1 MSLPMSKVRLLVYF
15 VSLAV
20 LLGACN
26 SGIRLYKKANKK
38 FEKGEYQLAI
48 GRYQKALAKN
58 FSPSLANLG
67 VAESYRLSN
76 RIQQSAEFYQKAI
89 EAGTQDEDT
98 RYHYG
103 FALKALG
110 RYKEAS
116 DQFRQYVA
124 SNPKTMVQAARAQK
138 EIENLKQAEAIAK
151 EKTYFEIQNV
161 SALNTEASEFS
172 PVYNN
177 DELLFTSSRKSLVYK
192 ANGQGFLG
200 LYSYK
205 FNNDSLTS
213 GSARLFSDVLT
224 VENVHEGS
232 PTFTKDGKTVIFA
245 RGNTGRR
252 KGRQDVDLYISK
264 LKNGVWSEAKMLPVS
279 DSAAWDSSPAISA
292 DGKTLYFA
300 SNREGGQGGID
311 LYRASLDASG
321 RVGRAVNMGKEINTA
336 GNDMF
341 PYVSQDGRLYFSSDG
356 HPGLGGLDLF
366 VATRSG
372 GKTTVKNMGVPLN
385 SSYDDFALVFR
396 DPTTGFFSSN
406 REGGKG
412 DDDIYYFE
420 DKTPNIKKVRYFL
433 AGKVVTTDEATATQK
448 TLDNVQVRF
457 MDQDGK
463 IIQQNT
469 TKEDGRFGTYPLEV
483 GKNYTII
490 TEREPYFTKRE
501 TFSMAGRVIPQE
513 LLTKPETDTTFQVVI
528 RMEKVELNKT
538 YAVENIYYDFDKFN
552 IRDDAAE
559 ELDKFVEVL
568 NDNPKIK
575 VELGSHTD
583 SKGNDEYNQK
593 LSQQRAESAVKYLIS
608 KGISPARITAK
619 GYGESQPIEPNEN
632 PDGTDNPE
640 GRQRNRRTEF
650 KVLEVNK

>member
-1 MSLPMSKVRLLVYF
+1 MKRVHLAICLL
-15 VSLAV
+15 SLAV
-20 LLGACN
+20 LAGACN
-26 SGIRLYKKANKK
+26 SGIRLYKKANKR

-48 GRYQKALAKN
+48 GQYEKALAKN
-58 FSPSLANLG
+58 FSPALTNLG
-67 VAESYRLSN
+67 LAESYRVSN
-76 RIQQSAEFYQKAI
+76 RIQQSAEYYAKAI
-89 EAGTQDEDT
+89 EAGTKDEDA
-98 RYHYG
+98 RYHYA

-110 RYKEAS
+110 RYKEAGE
-116 DQFRQYVA
+116 QFSQYVA
-124 SNPKTMVQAARAQK
+124 SNPKTMVQVARAQK
-138 EIENLKQAEAIAK
+138 EIENLKKAEEITK

-213 GSARLFSDVLT
+213 GSAKLFSDVLT
-224 VENVHEGS
+224 VENVNEGS
-232 PTFTKDGKTVIFA
+232 PTFSKDGKTMIFA

-252 KGRQDVDLYISK
+252 KGTQDVDLYISK
-264 LKNGVWSEAKMLPVS
+264 LKAGVWSEAKMLSVS
-279 DSAAWDSSPAISA
+279 DSAAWDACPAISA

-300 SNREGGQGGID
+300 SNREGGLGGID

-341 PYVSQDGRLYFSSDG
+341 PYVSQDGKLYFASDG

-372 GKTTVKNMGVPLN
+372 GKTTVKNMGVPIN

-396 DPTTGFFSSN
+396 SATTGFFSSN

-412 DDDIYYFE
+412 DDDIYFFE
-420 DKTPNIKKVRYFL
+420 DKTPDIKKVRYFL
-433 AGKVVTTDEATATQK
+433 AGKVVTTDEASGK
-448 TLDNVQVRF
+448 EITLDNVKVRF
-457 MDQDGK
+457 QDDDGK
-463 IIQQNT
+463 IIEQST
-469 TKEDGRFGTYPLEV
+469 TKDDGQFGTYPLEV
-483 GKNYTII
+483 GKSYTII
-490 TEREPYFTKRE
+490 TEKDPYFTKRE
-501 TFSMAGRVIPQE
+501 GFSMAGRVIPQE
-513 LLTKPETDTTFQVVI
+513 LLTKPETDTTFQVTI
-528 RMEKVELNKT
+528 RMEKVEINKT
-538 YAVENIYYDFDKFN
+538 YAVENIYYDFNESK
-552 IRDDAAE
+552 IREDAAE
-559 ELDKFVEVL
+559 ELDKFVQVL
-568 NDNPKIK
+568 NDNPGIK

-583 SKGNDEYNQK
+583 SKGSDEFNQK
-593 LSQQRAESAVKYLIS
+593 LSQQRAESAVNYLIS
-608 KGISPARITAK
+608 KGISPTRITAK

-632 PDGTDNPE
+632 PDGSDNPE